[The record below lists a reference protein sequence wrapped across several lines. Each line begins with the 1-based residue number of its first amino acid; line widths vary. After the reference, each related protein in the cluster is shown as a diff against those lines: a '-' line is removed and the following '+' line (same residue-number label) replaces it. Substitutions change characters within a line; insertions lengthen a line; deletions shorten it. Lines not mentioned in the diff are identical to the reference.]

1 MFFRRFSVSVVS
13 FSTVLF
19 CGFSTSLH
27 VIEKYTSLNFSFYIS
42 SSDCTFTS
50 TQRAKLKEH
59 CRTHTHEKSFSCPNC
74 GGLFSNKTK
83 FTDHL
88 RRQNT
93 MESKYMYIV
102 CISAK
107 TQIAILVICIILK
120 PTLCCRYIHIFY
132 GQDLNQPHTQAL
144 FSLKEETLMN
154 AGHVAP
160 RFLEPACKR

>member
-1 MFFRRFSVSVVS
+1 MPYIHYLFFRSFSVSVVS

-27 VIEKYTSLNFSFYIS
+27 VIERYTSLSFSFYIS

-50 TQRAKLKEH
+50 TNASKLKEH
-59 CRTHTHEKSFSCPNC
+59 CRTHTNEKCFSCPGC

-88 RRQNT
+88 RRQSS

-102 CISAK
+102 CISGEK
-107 TQIAILVICIILK
+107 RSNCYISNLSNTK
-120 PTLCCRYIHIFY
+120 STLCCRYMHNILSFLRKEDRIKIN
-132 GQDLNQPHTQAL
+132 LIPRL
-144 FSLKEETLMN
+144 SSL
-154 AGHVAP
+154 
-160 RFLEPACKR
+160 